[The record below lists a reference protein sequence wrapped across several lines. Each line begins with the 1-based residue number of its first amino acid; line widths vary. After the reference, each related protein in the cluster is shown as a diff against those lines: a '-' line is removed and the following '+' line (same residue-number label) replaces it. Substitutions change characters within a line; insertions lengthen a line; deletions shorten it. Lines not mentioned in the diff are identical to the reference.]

1 MNSKL
6 AALGLGVCLFG
17 AWALNFTDPPLQ
29 ILGVVIF
36 LVGLL
41 HPVIEVLVAKI
52 IQICQGRNHDKKPQ
66 SSRNL

>member
-6 AALGLGVCLFG
+6 ATIGFVVCLFG

-29 ILGVVIF
+29 MLGVVIF

-41 HPVIEVLVAKI
+41 HPVIEVLIVKT
-52 IQICQGRNHDKKPQ
+52 IQVCQALKQQYAH
-66 SSRNL
+66 LH